1 MVRLL
6 AACLTPPRLCLVM
19 ELMETSLER
28 MLYGGGP
35 DQPLLPLGTV
45 LDIALDVAQGLSEC
59 MKNGGRDMRVSY
71 YGTCMCPSLIPG
83 ALRSRCRLP
92 APDYRAPR
100 PQTRVSQW
108 VGAREVVDSQVHDPV

>member
-71 YGTCMCPSLIPG
+71 YGYMPLTDTRRPAFFTVGYLHPTIVHRDLKPG
-83 ALRSRCRLP
+83 
-92 APDYRAPR
+92 
-100 PQTRVSQW
+100 
-108 VGAREVVDSQVHDPV
+108 